1 MDDKG
6 KAPIVQKDR
15 NHTTLCFRCNQTGHF
30 ATQCPSRALHI
41 GRPELEEPETK
52 ESCDEEVY
60 EAGTELI
67 DEYVEEEEIIGMD
80 QLGVV
85 RCILTQVKK
94 NEDWRRTN
102 ILQTFIRIGDKV
114 CKVIIDSGS
123 CVNAISTNVVKS
135 LNLPTVS
142 HPNPYK
148 VSWIDATSIPIRF

>member
-1 MDDKG
+1 M
-6 KAPIVQKDR
+6 
-15 NHTTLCFRCNQTGHF
+15 
-30 ATQCPSRALHI
+30 
-41 GRPELEEPETK
+41 EEPKTK

-67 DEYVEEEEIIGMD
+67 DEYMEEEEIIGMD

-85 RCILTQVKK
+85 RCILTQAKR
-94 NEDWRRTN
+94 NEDWHRTN

-148 VSWIDATSIPIRF
+148 VSWIDATSILIRFRCKVTIQIQSYQEEVWCDVLPMGVSSIILGRPWLFDHDATLFG